1 MIPAKIQIECP
12 VCQKQQ
18 LKQLNV
24 SKIESAWSVGTT
36 YQCALPENGE
46 DGGCG
51 AVLAISY
58 RSILET
64 KITVIDSSN
73 EVQGSLL

>member
-1 MIPAKIQIECP
+1 MIPAIIEIQCP
-12 VCQKQQ
+12 VCQKNQ

-24 SKIESAWSVGTT
+24 SKIENAWSVGTT
-36 YQCALPENGE
+36 YHCELPDNGE

-58 RSILET
+58 RSRLET
-64 KITVIDSSN
+64 KVSVIDSPN
-73 EVQGSLL
+73 ET